1 MKRLIKKA
9 THDVPNRSKAAVYL
23 NGEVKEG
30 FVHSQIISNFEVDDV
45 NAEHELAFAHIVT
58 SDKLSQMKQELVANG
73 ISENIISQ
81 LFQGWSNGET
91 RVFISTGRE
100 LTTDVNKAAM
110 AFKEQLPYDNI
121 TVWDDDNYS
130 LEYIGLNIFVQDD
143 DELYDLEIDDLDAFR
158 LSNVQIGPNGE
169 VMVEVYLYQQIL

>member
-1 MKRLIKKA
+1 MKRLIRRA

-30 FVHSQIISNFEVDDV
+30 FVHSQIINNFEVDDV

-58 SDKLSQMKQELVANG
+58 NDKISKMKQELISNG
-73 ISENIISQ
+73 IGENVVSQ
-81 LFQGWSNGET
+81 LFQDWNDGET

-100 LTTDVNKAAM
+100 LTVDVNTAAV
-110 AFKEQLPYDNI
+110 AFKEQLPYNNI

-130 LEYIGLNIFVQDD
+130 LQYIGLNIFVEDE
-143 DELYDLEIDDLDAFR
+143 DELYDMEIDDLGAFR
-158 LSNVQIGPNGE
+158 LSNIKLGPDGE
-169 VMVEVYLYQQIL
+169 VMVEMYLYQQIL